1 MINFEWFDQEQHRL
15 SSALS
20 PLRIGAC
27 RPVDS
32 PNRRECLEFLVA
44 KPERVIAKFV
54 QFVVQSMGIKVHV
67 TDFQ

>member
-1 MINFEWFDQEQHRL
+1 M
-15 SSALS
+15 S

-32 PNRRECLEFLVA
+32 PNRREFLEFPVA
-44 KPERVIAKFV
+44 NPERGIVKFV

-67 TDFQ
+67 ADF

>member
-1 MINFEWFDQEQHRL
+1 MIDFERFDQAQHRL
-15 SSALS
+15 SSDLR

-32 PNRRECLEFLVA
+32 PNRREFLEFPVA
-44 KPERVIAKFV
+44 NPGRGIVKFV

-67 TDFQ
+67 ADF